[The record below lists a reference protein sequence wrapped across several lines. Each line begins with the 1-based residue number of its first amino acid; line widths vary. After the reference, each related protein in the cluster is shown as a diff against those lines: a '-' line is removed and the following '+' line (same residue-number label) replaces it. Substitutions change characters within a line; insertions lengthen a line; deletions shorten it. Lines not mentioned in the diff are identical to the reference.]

1 MYSGVSSRTAASPTR
16 PGSCVPFVDTDS
28 VYSGKFSCTKDVP
41 FEISSVPLFPSIRS
55 VSLFIDTPL
64 ISPSSKNPT
73 YLYPGI
79 CIIPDFNCVLSFTSF
94 DIL

>member
-1 MYSGVSSRTAASPTR
+1 MYSGKFSCTADSPSR
-16 PGSCVPFVDTDS
+16 PGSCVPFVDTGP

-41 FEISSVPLFPSIRS
+41 FEISSVPPFPSIRS
-55 VSLFIDTPL
+55 VSLFIDAPL

-79 CIIPDFNCVLSFTSF
+79 
-94 DIL
+94 